1 MFEVD
6 AEVDRINIKDWV
18 TVPPS
23 TLPNQSYHKTKV
35 RQTVH
40 RFVSVNYS
48 KMNTETRLSI
58 FFQKIKCH
66 LAFFAIANIEFY
78 NFHWNNLSKCGLFKT
93 WTILD
98 ERLQKQMDQKNYLKN
113 DTTGCPKKHGNS
125 VTNSISSS

>member
-1 MFEVD
+1 MFEGD

-18 TVPPS
+18 IVPPS

-40 RFVSVNYS
+40 RFVSVKLFKNEHG
-48 KMNTETRLSI
+48 NTTI
-58 FFQKIKCH
+58 DFFQKIKCH

-93 WTILD
+93 LTILD

>member
-58 FFQKIKCH
+58 FVFFQKIKCH
-66 LAFFAIANIEFY
+66 LAFFAIANIEFH
-78 NFHWNNLSKCGLFKT
+78 NFH
-93 WTILD
+93 
-98 ERLQKQMDQKNYLKN
+98 
-113 DTTGCPKKHGNS
+113 
-125 VTNSISSS
+125 